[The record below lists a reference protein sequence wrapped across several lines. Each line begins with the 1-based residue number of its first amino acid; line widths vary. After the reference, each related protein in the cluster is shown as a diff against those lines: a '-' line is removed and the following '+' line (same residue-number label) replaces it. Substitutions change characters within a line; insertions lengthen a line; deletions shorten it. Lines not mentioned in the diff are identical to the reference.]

1 MAAVNSPSTQNTNG
15 YKGTDQIGMSDFT
28 ESLNP
33 ITQKRN
39 KHHTQLREIPVDKTS
54 RISCA
59 GMSSFTVDKTSRSAV
74 QECSPGT
81 CVKPLQ
87 QPCKMCILTSSEI
100 IPPLPASPQTCEL
113 RYQERV
119 TVTRRN
125 LEDVFSLSV
134 R

>member
-1 MAAVNSPSTQNTNG
+1 MAAVNSPPTQNTNG

-28 ESLNP
+28 ESSIPSPKKETN
-33 ITQKRN
+33 ITRN
-39 KHHTQLREIPVDKTS
+39 CEKFPWTKHHGSAVQECPLSPWTKHH
-54 RISCA
+54 
-59 GMSSFTVDKTSRSAV
+59 GSAV